1 MLDVRVLGPIEVHDG
16 DGVIDLGSRAQRAVL
31 AALARARGGTV
42 AVSDLA
48 ELVWGEDEPT
58 HPQDALKSH
67 VSRLRRALGEDIITA
82 RPPGY
87 ALVVAS
93 EQLDV
98 HRFEHGVGA
107 ASTLAEVEVALALW
121 RGQPYGEFGDHPHFA
136 GEVAR
141 LTELH
146 VQARLRRAALLVQV
160 DLHEEAA
167 ATYAQLVAEQ
177 PLREAAWI
185 GLLRC
190 LHAAGR
196 QAEAIGEARRYREH
210 IRDAGLDPSPR
221 FLEVERQVFT
231 TAPEAVSRSRTAAS
245 FPMPLSSLV
254 GRDRELADLAQPLR
268 DRRLVTLIGPGGV
281 GKTTLAMH
289 AARAVVN
296 GLADG
301 GWFVPLAEI
310 DDPGSVVAAMV
321 RAVRAP
327 AKEPLDRALEHYL
340 AGQEAVLVIDNA
352 EHVLTDVR
360 RVITRLLAVAGDLRV
375 LVTSRQPME
384 VSGEVVVPVAPLD
397 LQAAVTLLRERARD
411 AGSPI
416 PSEQAELAAEVCD
429 HVGRLPLAIEMA
441 AARLRGL
448 DLADLSARLGESLRL
463 LRSGEQGRHETLAA
477 VVGWSYELL
486 DAAHRSL
493 LDQLSV
499 FAGPFDLDAAEAVG
513 DGADVAAGVSGLV
526 DRSLVQR
533 LDAPG
538 PARFQLYAA
547 VRSFAVEQL
556 AAGQAHRAT
565 VHRFVRYHAALARQ
579 IGEGL
584 RGPSESAW
592 AEVVEAQLPNLEA
605 AHAHALQTEDVDAAV
620 TLAASLYV
628 FIYHRLRADI
638 GAWAEATLPLA
649 QRTGHQG
656 LPAVAAVAALN
667 RLHRGD
673 FDGVEAL
680 LVDLPDDPIARHAH
694 EVLGDLHIYRGELD
708 TSLDHFSRAER
719 LARQADDAFTA
730 LHSRMSQAMVTGYA
744 GRVEKGLEQVEAV
757 RREGADAG
765 IEVVAAWCDFTTAE
779 LLAEREPERALEL
792 VDRVVE
798 QADRAGWWFGAGVA
812 RLTASSLRARTADPE
827 DAIPG
832 FERLIRHWARVG
844 DETHQW
850 TTLRNLVDLFIRLEA
865 YEPAARLL
873 GAVGAAPRPSFG
885 VEEERLEAAH
895 AALERHLGADVQRL
909 TEVGRR
915 DGIAAAVGSALSALG
930 GLAGGGRSP
939 TPTEKP

>member
-1 MLDVRVLGPIEVHDG
+1 MLDVRVLGPIEAHDG
-16 DGVIDLGSRAQRAVL
+16 DAVIDLGSRAQRSVL
-31 AALARARGGTV
+31 AALTRARGRAV
-42 AVSDLA
+42 AAA
-48 ELVWGEDEPT
+48 ELTDLVWGEDLPA

-67 VSRLRRALGEDIITA
+67 VSRLRRALGEDVIIA
-82 RPPGY
+82 RAPGY

-141 LTELH
+141 LNELH

-160 DLHEEAA
+160 DEHEEAA
-167 ATYAQLVAEQ
+167 ATYAQLVTEQ

-221 FLEVERQVFT
+221 FLEVERQLFT

-254 GRDRELADLAQPLR
+254 GRDRELADLAQLLR

-289 AARAVVN
+289 AARAVADE
-296 GLADG
+296 LADG
-301 GWFVPLAEI
+301 GWLVPLAEI
-310 DDPGSVVAAMV
+310 DDPGSVVPALV
-321 RAVRAP
+321 RAVGAP

-340 AGQEAVLVIDNA
+340 TGQEAVLVIDNT
-352 EHVLTDVR
+352 EHVLADVR
-360 RVITRLLAVAGDLRV
+360 RVITRLLAVAGELRV
-375 LVTSRQPME
+375 LVTSRQPLE

-397 LQAAVTLLRERARD
+397 RQAAVTLLRDRAHD

-416 PSEQAELAAEVCD
+416 PDQQGDLAAQVCD
-429 HVGRLPLAIEMA
+429 RVDRLPLAIEMA

-448 DLADLSARLGESLRL
+448 DLAELAERLDDSLAL
-463 LRSGEQGRHETLAA
+463 LRSGDQGRHETLAS
-477 VVGWSYELL
+477 VVAWSYELL
-486 DAAHRSL
+486 DPGRRSL
-493 LDQLSV
+493 LAQLSV

-513 DGADVAAGVSGLV
+513 HDADVAAGVLDLV

-538 PARFQLYAA
+538 PARFQLYEA
-547 VRSFAVEQL
+547 VRSFAAEQL
-556 AAGQAHRAT
+556 AATGAHREVT
-565 VHRFVRYHAALARQ
+565 HRFVRYHADLAKR
-579 IGEGL
+579 IDEGL
-584 RGPSESAW
+584 RGPSETAW

-638 GAWAEATLPLA
+638 GAWAEATLPVA
-649 QRTGHQG
+649 QAVGHPG
-656 LPAVAAVAALN
+656 VPAVAAVVALN

-673 FDGVEAL
+673 FDGVEVL
-680 LVDLPDDPIARHAH
+680 LDDLPNDPVARHAH
-694 EVLGDLHIYRGELD
+694 EVLGDLHIYRGEFEA
-708 TSLDHFSRAER
+708 SLEHFSEAER
-719 LARQADDAFTA
+719 LARQVGDTYTA
-730 LHSRMSQAMVTGYA
+730 LHGRMSQAMVIGYA
-744 GRVEKGLEQVEAV
+744 GQVDEGLELVEAV

-765 IEVVAAWCDFTTAE
+765 IDVVAAWCDFTMAE
-779 LLAEREPERALEL
+779 LLADREPARALQL
-792 VDRVVE
+792 VDRMVE
-798 QADRAGWWFGAGVA
+798 QADRAGWWFGAGVG

-832 FERLIRHWARVG
+832 FEQLIRHWARLG

-873 GAVGAAPRPSFG
+873 GAVGAAPRPTFG
-885 VEEERLEAAH
+885 AEEARLEAAH

-909 TEVGRR
+909 TEVGSR

-930 GLAGGGRSP
+930 GLVGGKRSS